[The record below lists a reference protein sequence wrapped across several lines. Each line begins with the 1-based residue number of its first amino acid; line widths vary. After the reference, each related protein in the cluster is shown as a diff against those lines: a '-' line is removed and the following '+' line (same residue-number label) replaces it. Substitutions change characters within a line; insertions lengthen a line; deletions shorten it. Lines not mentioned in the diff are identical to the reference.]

1 MGKKNTTEYK
11 SKFDSVK
18 KKKSMTRKNKTMSIN
33 PDGGILIIFR
43 GRHRGKNNNK
53 HVQTKALNILGTN
66 LGKTTAGTKLVTG
79 KTNQMK
85 TRQGK

>member
-1 MGKKNTTEYK
+1 MGEY
-11 SKFDSVK
+11 
-18 KKKSMTRKNKTMSIN
+18 
-33 PDGGILIIFR
+33 LLLFR

>member
-33 PDGGILIIFR
+33 PDGGILIILR
-43 GRHRGKNNNK
+43 GRHRGKNNK

>member
-1 MGKKNTTEYK
+1 MKKRTQQNT

-18 KKKSMTRKNKTMSIN
+18 KKIIVSIN
-33 PDGGILIIFR
+33 PDGGILIILR